1 MHNKGNN
8 ILDAHAFMKGEA
20 IFEVFWM
27 LTELNQDE
35 RYMFR
40 HTCISLDI

>member
-1 MHNKGNN
+1 MHIQIVKE
-8 ILDAHAFMKGEA
+8 EA

-40 HTCISLDI
+40 YTFISLDI